1 MEHKGSRY
9 HKSLV
14 THYDPL
20 SIASEAFKIARTNI
34 EFSSI
39 DHKLKTIVITSSN
52 QSEGKTT
59 TLANLAISYAQIG
72 RRVLLVDADMR
83 RPSIHKLFGVANRRG
98 LTNALLNHN
107 DLESIVVQTKTPGL
121 DILTS
126 GPIPPNPAELLMS
139 ESMTTLIEQA
149 KSSYDLIMFDCAPVG
164 AVTDAAIMSTK
175 TDAVVF
181 VVKAGHT
188 DRHQLKRSALLLHQ
202 VNARILG
209 YILTG
214 VSRKNNDSYYYY
226 AKAYVENSD
235 NRRKGKRNMK
245 SSADRTAA
253 LQQYENPN
261 FNIGSFSSQADIMG
275 DVNESNIRKVT
286 SVNDEVESVLR
297 RTSINGSNQ
306 GIVSEDD

>member
-9 HKSLV
+9 NRSLV
-14 THYDPL
+14 TYYDPL

-52 QSEGKTT
+52 QSEGKST

-72 RRVLLVDADMR
+72 RKILLVDADMR
-83 RPSIHKLFGVANRRG
+83 RPSIHKMFGIANRRG

-107 DLESIVVQTKTPGL
+107 DLESIVIPTKTPGL

-139 ESMTTLIEQA
+139 ESMTNLIEQA
-149 KSSYDLIMFDCAPVG
+149 KLSYDLIMFDCAPVG

-175 TDAVVF
+175 TDAVLF

-188 DRHQLKRSALLLHQ
+188 DRHQLKRSASLLHQ
-202 VNARILG
+202 VNARVLG

-214 VSRKNNDSYYYY
+214 VSKKNNESYYYY
-226 AKAYVENSD
+226 AKSYTETND
-235 NRRKGKRNMK
+235 GRKGRQGMK
-245 SSADRTAA
+245 TAAERTAVM
-253 LQQYENPN
+253 QQYENQN
-261 FNIGSFSSQADIMG
+261 FNPSNYSTQTESSGEM
-275 DVNESNIRKVT
+275 NESSIRKV
-286 SVNDEVESVLR
+286 SSRNDEIESMLR
-297 RTSINGSNQ
+297 RPPINDSNQ
-306 GIVSEDD
+306 GIFSEDD